1 MYTKDDPIHGF
12 YHNGIYIKS
21 QSVANHLGHC
31 IGPKLDNKDV
41 KHVCNNLCVAFNS
54 LMSIFGNLKCQLKYR
69 LFKTYCMPLYGSV
82 LWDLSDQGVEYF
94 CTQWRKSIHKLFNLP
109 YTTHCNLL
117 SSICQDIPIEF
128 QLMSRA
134 MKFLVKVGN
143 SENNVLQLCY
153 KFALNGSMSK
163 ISNTVN
169 HVSCLLKV
177 SKHLLLQSS
186 V

>member
-1 MYTKDDPIHGF
+1 
-12 YHNGIYIKS
+12 
-21 QSVANHLGHC
+21 
-31 IGPKLDNKDV
+31 
-41 KHVCNNLCVAFNS
+41 
-54 LMSIFGNLKCQLKYR
+54 MSIKYR
-69 LFKTYCMPLYGSV
+69 LFKTYCMPHYGSV
-82 LWDLSDQGVEYF
+82 LWDLSHQGVEYF
-94 CTQWRKSIHKLFNLP
+94 CTQWRKCIRKLFNLP

-128 QLMSRA
+128 QLMSRV

-143 SENNVLQLCY
+143 SENKVLQLCY

-169 HVSCLLKV
+169 HVSCLLKI

-186 V
+186 VGQKLIRFGIQIPENVMGKADHICNLLLLRENSVISLFTYEELTSMIDYLCTD